1 MLNFE
6 EDTMMS
12 KKAKV
17 MMSIATAI
25 IIVMMSKAFIL
36 DEAVKG
42 YLVIF
47 FFVGAGLAALRLFI
61 NGMIRKMKGKHIGV
75 KLVFFATLLS
85 VGIPFQSWFRTA
97 VLFAMSKAFIFPSI
111 TVMVAS
117 VVLMTIVYGI
127 IYQRVNVS
135 YLQEEHAG

>member
-1 MLNFE
+1 
-6 EDTMMS
+6 MS

-17 MMSIATAI
+17 MMTIASAI
-25 IIVMMSKAFIL
+25 IIAMISKAFIL

-75 KLVFFATLLS
+75 KVVFFAVLLS
-85 VGIPFQSWFRTA
+85 VGVPFQSWFRTD
-97 VLFAMSKAFIFPSI
+97 VLFAMSKTFIFPSV

-117 VVLMTIVYGI
+117 VVLMTVVYGV
-127 IYQRVNVS
+127 IYQRVRVP
-135 YLQEEHAG
+135 YLQEKHAV

>member
-6 EDTMMS
+6 EETMMS
-12 KKAKV
+12 KTAKM

-75 KLVFFATLLS
+75 KVVFFAALLS
-85 VGIPFQSWFRTA
+85 VGIPFQSWFRTD

-111 TVMVAS
+111 TVMAAS
-117 VVLMTIVYGI
+117 VVLMTIVYGV
-127 IYQRVNVS
+127 IYQRVHVS
-135 YLQEEHAG
+135 NLQEEHAA

>member
-1 MLNFE
+1 MFNFE

-12 KKAKV
+12 KTAKV

-75 KLVFFATLLS
+75 KVVFFAALLS
-85 VGIPFQSWFRTA
+85 VGIPFQSWFRTD